1 VFGKACVMSAG
12 CNKAW
17 VHVRACGPSEMAGE
31 EKHWQSISLQSKLS
45 LLLPTRTLGVMLLS
59 HV

>member
-1 VFGKACVMSAG
+1 MSAG